1 MCGISDFSLSIPS
14 CYISIE
20 DFAKQKNIEY
30 PKLKFGLGLDKMS
43 VLDADEDIITLAA
56 DALIDLLSK
65 NPQINFTNLKRLYVG
80 TESQIDGSKPVASY
94 VLGISNQYFRSQG
107 LPAIEECDVTDQVF
121 ACIGAVDALENCLLW
136 LKQNPNDYAI
146 VIATDKAKYNFNS
159 TGEYTQGAGAVAMLL
174 SSEPSL
180 LAISIKEHHL
190 DECTQVSHLDK
201 LIRKTSE
208 YQEFVNSQ
216 IADGEIASGQ
226 VGNIYSGS
234 IFLSIMSMLYYSYQK
249 EKQLSEHTIGLIA
262 YGSGSKSKVLEATVK
277 KGWQN
282 IVSQFNLQE
291 KLDNRMKISFET
303 YKDHYFNKATKVSNP
318 KEKNVLLNHI
328 GIGES
333 NYGARNYKY
342 MK

>member
-1 MCGISDFSLSIPS
+1 
-14 CYISIE
+14 
-20 DFAKQKNIEY
+20 
-30 PKLKFGLGLDKMS
+30 
-43 VLDADEDIITLAA
+43 
-56 DALIDLLSK
+56 
-65 NPQINFTNLKRLYVG
+65 
-80 TESQIDGSKPVASY
+80 
-94 VLGISNQYFRSQG
+94 
-107 LPAIEECDVTDQVF
+107 
-121 ACIGAVDALENCLLW
+121 
-136 LKQNPNDYAI
+136 
-146 VIATDKAKYNFNS
+146 
-159 TGEYTQGAGAVAMLL
+159 
-174 SSEPSL
+174 
-180 LAISIKEHHL
+180 
-190 DECTQVSHLDK
+190 
-201 LIRKTSE
+201 
-208 YQEFVNSQ
+208 
-216 IADGEIASGQ
+216 
-226 VGNIYSGS
+226 
-234 IFLSIMSMLYYSYQK
+234 MLYYSYQK